1 MKWIFSLCL
10 LFISTVLFAT
20 ANKQTVPAVCLL
32 LQHQMNDY
40 AHVPESLAY
49 QSAKKDYRRLCNPTA
64 VVPDAVTQVIDNKFI
79 NSRYDT
85 VNNVP
90 VSNVSSQ
97 DISNNSGFSNRPV
110 GKHVIAPDLQSSPLT
125 LVPISAPKPVEMVQS
140 IWHALPSYLVLLVL
154 LPFVFALL
162 LMILAL
168 LGCDRAAIRGWIGE
182 RRVNAQLAQLCQTGD
197 YTLYKNLLLEVE
209 NGQLT
214 EIDHLVVSAFGVFV
228 IESKNYSG
236 WIFGSEKQAKWTQQ
250 IYRKK
255 TSFMNP
261 LRQNY
266 KHCLAVHRLLGVLSG
281 VESVVVFN
289 DSAEFKTTMP
299 SNVVHLMSLT
309 TYITNK
315 KANHQAFVFTA
326 NQLAVFNQKIQNVVQ
341 ATTKAD
347 YKRHLVQVKQLQK
360 TERCSNF

>member
-1 MKWIFSLCL
+1 MKWILSLCL

-64 VVPDAVTQVIDNKFI
+64 VVPDADTQVIDNKFI

-90 VSNVSSQ
+90 V
-97 DISNNSGFSNRPV
+97 
-110 GKHVIAPDLQSSPLT
+110 GKHVIAPDLQSTPLT
-125 LVPISAPKPVEMVQS
+125 PVPISAPKPVEMVQS

-214 EIDHLVVSAFGVFV
+214 EIDHLVVSQFGVFV

-236 WIFGSEKQAKWTQQ
+236 WIFGSEKQAKWSQQ

-315 KANHQAFVFTA
+315 KADQQAFVFTA
-326 NQLAVFNQKIQNVVQ
+326 HQLAVFNQKIQNVVQ

-347 YKRHLVQVKQLQK
+347 YKRHLVQVKQ
-360 TERCSNF
+360 